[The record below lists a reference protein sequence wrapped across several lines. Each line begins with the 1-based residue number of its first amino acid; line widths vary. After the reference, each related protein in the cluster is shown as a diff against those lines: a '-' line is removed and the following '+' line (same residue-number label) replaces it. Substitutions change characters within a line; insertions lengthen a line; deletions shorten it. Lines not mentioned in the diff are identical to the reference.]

1 MPDPGEVDD
10 ATYQLGDEVALRERY
25 RPPSEAVVKKARPVI
40 DPQAAGLVAA
50 APLIV
55 LATSSDSGTDASPRG
70 GPPGFVKV
78 LDHDHLA
85 FGDLSGNNRLDSYSN
100 IIDHP
105 DVGILFLVPGMD
117 ETLRVNGRARV
128 TTDPS
133 VLDRTAIDGVHP
145 KVALVV
151 EVDECFVHCAKALRR
166 SGVWQPDTWLPA
178 EERPS
183 GAKVVTDQFQLDT
196 DPAAIEAELEVG
208 YKATMWRE
216 GGR

>member
-1 MPDPGEVDD
+1 MTDPAEVDD
-10 ATYQLGDEVALRERY
+10 AAYQLDDEAALRGCY
-25 RPPSEAVVKKARPVI
+25 RPPSEMVVKKARPRI
-40 DPQAAGLVAA
+40 DPVAA
-50 APLIV
+50 RFVAASPLVV
-55 LATSSDSGTDASPRG
+55 LATSSASGTDASPRG

-78 LDHDHLA
+78 LDPDHLG
-85 FGDLSGNNRLDSYSN
+85 FGDLSGNNRLDSYTN
-100 IIDHP
+100 IVEHP
-105 DVGILFLVPGMD
+105 EVGILFLVPGMD
-117 ETLRVNGRARV
+117 DTLRVNGRARV

-183 GAKVVTDQFQLDT
+183 GAKVVTDQFQLDA

-216 GGR
+216 GGL